1 MYLTSWLSE
10 SARNY
15 LACFRVGD
23 TWCSGITSAS
33 HAEDPGLNPQ
43 CVHAQHAACSLAGE
57 RLLSSSCHLH
67 RQRFSCAVCR
77 PCILLVHTAVC
88 TGLGFNALNHPA
100 SIFPLLRTSVPER
113 VSQKLRGMFS
123 CGWHL
128 ESSGSAPHGVVVLHP
143 LRMRKGLGSIPGVS
157 MHSML
162 HAPWLK
168 KDFSRPPATSTESV
182 SAVLFVGLVS
192 CLSIPLSAR
201 AREGSTLQNAGQDD
215 LGGFS
220 TPILL
225 SCFCSKKC
233 SKSSRVHFPIA
244 EDVCTWLPGWASQPE
259 TTWHVFVWVT
269 PWEQWLRGT
278 WCSGI
283 TSASHAEDP
292 GLNPQCV
299 HAQHAACFVAG
310 ERLLS
315 SSCHLHRQRFSCA
328 VCRPCILLVHTAVCT
343 G

>member
-1 MYLTSWLSE
+1 MCTWLPGWASQPE
-10 SARNY
+10 TTWHVFVWVTPWEQWR
-15 LACFRVGD
+15 RG

-33 HAEDPGLNPQ
+33 HAEGPGLNPQ
-43 CVHAQHAACSLAGE
+43 CVHAQHTARSL
-57 RLLSSSCHLH
+57 
-67 RQRFSCAVCR
+67 V
-77 PCILLVHTAVC
+77 
-88 TGLGFNALNHPA
+88 
-100 SIFPLLRTSVPER
+100 
-113 VSQKLRGMFS
+113 
-123 CGWHL
+123 
-128 ESSGSAPHGVVVLHP
+128 
-143 LRMRKGLGSIPGVS
+143 
-157 MHSML
+157 
-162 HAPWLK
+162 
-168 KDFSRPPATSTESV
+168 ATSTDSV

-192 CLSIPLSAR
+192 WLSIPLSAR
-201 AREGSTLQNAGQDD
+201 AREGSTLRNAGPDD

-299 HAQHAACFVAG
+299 HAQHPACFVAG

-343 G
+343 GSGGQCFAKCRAGWFRRFFYTNLAELFLFKKML